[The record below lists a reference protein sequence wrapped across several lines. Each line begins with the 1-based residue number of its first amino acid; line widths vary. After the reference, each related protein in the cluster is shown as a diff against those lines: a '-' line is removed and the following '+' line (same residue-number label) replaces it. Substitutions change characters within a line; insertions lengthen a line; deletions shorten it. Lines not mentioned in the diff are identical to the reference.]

1 MYGVN
6 FQHEPSIVDGLT
18 TGPVRGRG
26 AQLNPGNR
34 FEDVRLN
41 VLGEHLDEVMA
52 ERPDGT
58 QVKTVVYRDKS
69 RTIINAVDS
78 PDLPMKWTVNPYRGC
93 EHGCVYCYAR
103 PGHEYL
109 SLSSGIDFE
118 TKILAKTEAPRLLRE
133 AITRPGWAGEPLMF
147 SGVTD
152 CYQPVEAKLKITRQ
166 CLEVCA
172 ELAQPVTIVTKS
184 KLVLRDLDLLTEL
197 NRHRAV
203 HVALSVTSV
212 DPELSAKLEPRASSP
227 AERLKTVKRLAE
239 AGIPVWV
246 MVAPIIPGLNEA
258 EMPAILRR
266 AADAGASGAGYVLL
280 RLPHQVKAL
289 FVEWLYRE
297 FPDRARRVENLIRD
311 TREGDLYNAAA
322 HTRMV
327 GTGARAKQIGDMF
340 RLFRDRSGL
349 NMTWEPCSSEE
360 FLRRKKERLSNGQ
373 MGLFN

>member
-6 FQHEPSIVDGLT
+6 IHPESSIRDGLT
-18 TGPVRGRG
+18 SGPLRGRG
-26 AQLNPGNR
+26 AQLNPSNR
-34 FEDVRLN
+34 FQDLRLD
-41 VLGEHLDEVMA
+41 VLGEHLDEVLA
-52 ERPDGT
+52 EKPDGT
-58 QVKTVVYRDKS
+58 QVKTLVYRDKS
-69 RTIINAVDS
+69 RSIINPVDS

-109 SLSSGIDFE
+109 GLSVGADFE
-118 TKILAKTEAPRLLRE
+118 TKIIAKTDAPRLLRE
-133 AITRPGWAGEPLMF
+133 ALLRPTWAGEGLMF

-152 CYQPVEAKLKITRQ
+152 CYQPVESTLKITRG

-184 KLVLRDLDLLTEL
+184 RLVLRDLDLLKEL
-197 NRHRAV
+197 NRHAAV

-212 DPELSAKLEPRASSP
+212 NAELSAKLEPRASAP
-227 AERLKTVKRLAE
+227 AERLKTVRRLAD

-280 RLPHQVKAL
+280 RLPHQVKDV
-289 FVEWLYRE
+289 FIDWLYRE

-311 TREGDLYNAAA
+311 TRDGDLYNASP

-340 RLFRDRSGL
+340 RLFRERSGL
-349 NMTWEPCSSEE
+349 NKPWTPCSSEE
-360 FLRRKKERLSNGQ
+360 FLRRKQERASNGQ
-373 MGLFN
+373 LTLFN

>member
-1 MYGVN
+1 MDGY
-6 FQHEPSIVDGLT
+6 EPTQVDALT
-18 TGPVRGRG
+18 TGPARGRG
-26 AQLNPGNR
+26 AQLNPANR
-34 FEDVRLN
+34 FQDLRLH
-41 VLGEHLDEVMA
+41 VLGDHLDEIRA
-52 ERPDGT
+52 EKPDGT
-58 QVKTVVYRDKS
+58 QVKTTVYRDKS
-69 RTIINAVDS
+69 KSILNQVDS
-78 PDLPMKWTVNPYRGC
+78 PDLPMRWTVNPYRGC

-118 TKILAKTEAPRLLRE
+118 TKILAKTDAPELLRE
-133 AITRPGWAGEPLMF
+133 ALTRPSWEGESVMF

-152 CYQPVEAKLKITRQ
+152 CYQPVEAKLKITRR

-184 KLVLRDLDLLTEL
+184 KLVLRDLDLLREL
-197 NRHRAV
+197 NRYHAV

-212 DPELSAKLEPRASSP
+212 NPELSGKLEPRASSP
-227 AERLKTVKRLAE
+227 AERLKTVKRLAD

-266 AADAGASGAGYVLL
+266 AADAGASGAGYVLV
-280 RLPHQVKAL
+280 RLPHQVKSL
-289 FVEWLYRE
+289 FIDWLYRE
-297 FPDRARRVENLIRD
+297 YPERARRVETLIRD
-311 TREGDLYNAAA
+311 TRDGDLYNATP

-340 RLFRDRSGL
+340 RLFRDRAGL
-349 NMTWEPCSSEE
+349 NKPWTPCSSEE

-373 MGLFN
+373 LTLFN